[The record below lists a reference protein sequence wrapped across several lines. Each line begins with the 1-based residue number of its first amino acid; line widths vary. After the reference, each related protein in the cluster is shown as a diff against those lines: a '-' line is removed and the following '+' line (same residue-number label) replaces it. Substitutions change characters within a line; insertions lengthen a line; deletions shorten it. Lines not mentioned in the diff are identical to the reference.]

1 MRFWET
7 NNCRQNADLEEY
19 QQAAAAACHPSSPI
33 RRLLVDYRMGAGKT
47 KIILQILDFHF
58 EDERKK
64 VPAFPMQPAIDN
76 MFDEMLK
83 WPGKYRSDFALAQPL
98 WAAKAVPLRLSA
110 SEQERNLENDVLRKR
125 LDASLCINRHKWS
138 NKSVPSTQTMVW
150 EGPKKGSR
158 HNPPLSEC
166 RATPREL
173 LADAT
178 LLCQSISTW
187 RASDWSNMVS
197 ATSCMRR
204 AKCKLLRDQVAAMP
218 MADKLKMFEIRLAI
232 QACVLFQGRC
242 FDRGTGLAGRS
253 D

>member
-1 MRFWET
+1 MGHHASGQGDVGFNTYAEKGLGDVMRFWET

-64 VPAFPMQPAIDN
+64 VLVFPMQPAIDN
-76 MFDEMLK
+76 LFDEMLK
-83 WPGKYRSDFALAQPL
+83 WPGKYRSYFALVQPL

-110 SEQERNLENDVLRKR
+110 SEQEGNLENEVLRKR
-125 LDASLCINRHKWS
+125 LDAGLCVNRHKWS

-158 HNPPLSEC
+158 HNPPLCS
-166 RATPREL
+166 
-173 LADAT
+173 
-178 LLCQSISTW
+178 
-187 RASDWSNMVS
+187 
-197 ATSCMRR
+197 
-204 AKCKLLRDQVAAMP
+204 K
-218 MADKLKMFEIRLAI
+218 
-232 QACVLFQGRC
+232 
-242 FDRGTGLAGRS
+242 
-253 D
+253 

>member
-1 MRFWET
+1 MGHHASGQGDVGFNTYAEKGLGDVMRFWET

-158 HNPPLSEC
+158 HNPPLPEC
-166 RATPREL
+166 RATPRKW

-178 LLCQSISTW
+178 LLCQSISIW
-187 RASDWSNMVS
+187 RASAPYSYML
-197 ATSCMRR
+197 T
-204 AKCKLLRDQVAAMP
+204 
-218 MADKLKMFEIRLAI
+218 
-232 QACVLFQGRC
+232 VLYILYTVLYSH
-242 FDRGTGLAGRS
+242 DMS
-253 D
+253 

>member
-1 MRFWET
+1 MGHHASGQGDVGFNTYAEKGLGDVMRFWET

-110 SEQERNLENDVLRKR
+110 SEQ
-125 LDASLCINRHKWS
+125 
-138 NKSVPSTQTMVW
+138 
-150 EGPKKGSR
+150 
-158 HNPPLSEC
+158 
-166 RATPREL
+166 
-173 LADAT
+173 
-178 LLCQSISTW
+178 
-187 RASDWSNMVS
+187 
-197 ATSCMRR
+197 
-204 AKCKLLRDQVAAMP
+204 
-218 MADKLKMFEIRLAI
+218 
-232 QACVLFQGRC
+232 
-242 FDRGTGLAGRS
+242 
-253 D
+253 

>member
-138 NKSVPSTQTMVW
+138 NKSVLQYKQWFGNVKNSVTTQPSAPRMQSNSERMAGCVVLYCMCKPQSFQTYD
-150 EGPKKGSR
+150 S
-158 HNPPLSEC
+158 S
-166 RATPREL
+166 
-173 LADAT
+173 
-178 LLCQSISTW
+178 
-187 RASDWSNMVS
+187 
-197 ATSCMRR
+197 
-204 AKCKLLRDQVAAMP
+204 
-218 MADKLKMFEIRLAI
+218 
-232 QACVLFQGRC
+232 
-242 FDRGTGLAGRS
+242 
-253 D
+253 